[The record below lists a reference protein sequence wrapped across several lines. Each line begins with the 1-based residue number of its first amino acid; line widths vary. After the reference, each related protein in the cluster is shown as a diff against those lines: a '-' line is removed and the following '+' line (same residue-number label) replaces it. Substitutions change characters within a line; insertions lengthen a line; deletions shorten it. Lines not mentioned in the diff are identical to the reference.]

1 MDRLY
6 SEIFFLLI
14 TGVFIRSTFQKEKLH
29 VHLKPKNIK
38 VREGASVTIKC
49 TFPSSDM
56 KVSWH
61 YSQTSN
67 SICDLNNKL
76 QGQHINSVINR
87 TWSTLHINNIR
98 SNESGWYS
106 CNVIRDIPYL
116 EEVCS
121 NGTHVI
127 VDVNIPSTHD
137 NQDKTRNTRN
147 FNQNTTN
154 LPTTYSSSAT
164 TSTSISFNLGIW
176 WIWLALAVGCV
187 VLVVSVVV
195 IWILACRTKGMSKSY
210 SNVNVTFIIIHC
222 MFNKLTHNRSQFAVM
237 LNGANPIALKYTL
250 FQNSRH
256 NL

>member
-195 IWILACRTKGMSKSY
+195 IWILACRTKETIYENTKPQKPGCWTCPWNRTESFEMPASKKTETIKPLRKYDSI
-210 SNVNVTFIIIHC
+210 ST
-222 MFNKLTHNRSQFAVM
+222 NR
-237 LNGANPIALKYTL
+237 NHRP
-250 FQNSRH
+250 
-256 NL
+256 